1 MARPVSF
8 DREQVL
14 GRATEAFWDHGY
26 GATSISQL
34 VEATKLQPG
43 SLYAAFDSKQG
54 LFLAALDFYATR
66 SLQRLRGA
74 LDGAADPLQG
84 IHRFFGQLV
93 RASAESK
100 RPRGCLLVN
109 TVLEVG
115 RHDPEVQARVK
126 AHLAEVESVFVAA
139 LEKAQVQGLLA
150 ADRSPKSLAR
160 FLMITIWGLRVLSG
174 VDADAKQARLV
185 VEQALSVLDA

>member
-1 MARPVSF
+1 MARPASF

>member
-1 MARPVSF
+1 MARPASF

-115 RHDPEVQARVK
+115 RHDPEVQARLK
-126 AHLAEVESVFVAA
+126 AHLAEIESVFVAA

>member
-1 MARPVSF
+1 MARPAGF

-14 GRATEAFWDHGY
+14 GRATEAFWEHGY
-26 GATSISQL
+26 CATSISQL
-34 VEATKLQPG
+34 VEATQLKPG

-54 LFLAALDFYATR
+54 LFLAALDFYAGR
-66 SLQRLRGA
+66 SLERLRGA

-84 IHRFFGQLV
+84 IRRFFGQLV
-93 RASAESK
+93 RAGAEGK

-126 AHLAEVESVFVAA
+126 AHLAEIESVFVAA
-139 LEKAQVQGLLA
+139 LEEAQVQGLLA
-150 ADRSPKSLAR
+150 AERSPRSVAR
-160 FLMITIWGLRVLSG
+160 FLMTTIWGLRVLSG
-174 VDADAKQARLV
+174 IESDADQAMLV